1 MSMSQLKF
9 EHLDDAI
16 DATAVLHRKGI
27 VFQLY
32 QNAEGEWI
40 IDLTGVY
47 LDVQSTIQVLLL
59 GRNSNEGWC
68 LSWKMR

>member
-47 LDVQSTIQVLLL
+47 
-59 GRNSNEGWC
+59 
-68 LSWKMR
+68 